1 MVPLAGKHYI
11 NGQPT
16 EGDSRRTFAVTNPA
30 TGEALET
37 AFAEGGAAEVDLCLQ
52 AADAAFDPLQTVPWE
67 TIAAL
72 LDDIAVRIEAFGAPL
87 LERAHAETALPMG
100 RLESERGRTTGNI
113 RLFAKMV
120 RDGSWLQARVDHAD
134 PARQPLPKPDVR
146 AMMMGIGPVAVFG
159 ASNFPLAI
167 SVAGTD
173 TIGAFAARCPVIVKG
188 HPGHPGTGEL
198 IAKAIV
204 DAIAAAGLPAGMF
217 GFLQGTTNDLG
228 RALVEHPFTTAVAF
242 TGSLRGGRA
251 LFDAANARPRPI
263 PVYAEMGSVN
273 PVFLLP
279 GAVAERGAQIAE
291 GYIQSVSLG
300 VGQFCTN
307 PGMVLGVAD
316 AGLNAFLERSADV
329 AAMVAPATMLHGG
342 IHSAFEKGS
351 EQLALIPGVETV
363 AASATSADGAK
374 HQAAVRI
381 FAADAALAEREE
393 FRDEIFGPASI
404 VFRCK
409 TVDEMYAI
417 ARNLDCHL
425 TATIHGTE
433 TELLEHAALV
443 RILQRKVG
451 RLIFNG
457 FPTGLEICPSMHHGG
472 PYPATTHSHFTSIGQ
487 AAVYRFTRPICYQ
500 GFPESALPPE
510 LRDANPRGVHRI
522 IDGKFV

>member
-1 MVPLAGKHYI
+1 MTLTGKHLI
-11 NGQPT
+11 NGRPT
-16 EGDSRRTFAVTNPA
+16 RGTSTGAFAVTNPA
-30 TGEALET
+30 TGDELGP
-37 AFAEGGAAEVDLCLQ
+37 AFAEGAAAEVDVCLQ
-52 AADAAFDPLQTVPWE
+52 AADAAFDDLKTVQWQ
-67 TIAAL
+67 TIAGL
-72 LDDIAVRIEAFGAPL
+72 LDDIAARIEAIGAPL

-100 RLESERGRTTGNI
+100 RLESERGRTTNNI

-217 GFLQGTTNDLG
+217 AFLQGTSNDLG
-228 RALVEHPFTTAVAF
+228 RALVEHPLTAAVAF

-279 GAVAERGAQIAE
+279 GAVAERGSQIAE

-307 PGMVLGVAD
+307 PGMVLGVAG
-316 AGLNAFLERSADV
+316 AGLKTFIEATASA
-329 AAMVAPATMLHGG
+329 AAKVAPATMLHGG
-342 IHSAFEKGS
+342 IYNAFEKGVDR
-351 EQLALIPGVETV
+351 LAAVPGIKTV
-363 AASATSADGAK
+363 AASATPAERGK

-381 FAADAALAEREE
+381 FAADSSIAA
-393 FRDEIFGPASI
+393 RDELRDEVFGPASVVI
-404 VFRCK
+404 RCEN
-409 TVDEMYAI
+409 VHEMYKI
-417 ARNLDCHL
+417 ARDLDCHL

-433 TELLEHAALV
+433 AELLEHAALV
-443 RILQRKVG
+443 RILERKVG

-487 AAVYRFTRPICYQ
+487 AAIYRFTRPICYQ
-500 GFPESALPPE
+500 GFPESALPAE
-510 LRDANPRGVHRI
+510 LKDANPRAINRVV
-522 IDGKFV
+522 DGHFT

>member
-1 MVPLAGKHYI
+1 MSLSGQHFI
-11 NGQPT
+11 NGRAT
-16 EGDSRRTFAVTNPA
+16 IGKGTGAFTVKNPA
-30 TGEALET
+30 TGDTLGPK
-37 AFAEGGAAEVDLCLQ
+37 FAEGGVDEVDACLT
-52 AADAAFDPLQTVPWE
+52 AADAAFDELQIVPWE

-72 LDDIAVRIEAFGAPL
+72 LDDIAARIEAIGAPL

-100 RLESERGRTTGNI
+100 RLESERGRTTNNV

-146 AMMMGIGPVAVFG
+146 AMVMGIGPVALFG

-228 RALVEHPFTTAVAF
+228 RALVEHPLTAAVAF

-279 GAVAERGAQIAE
+279 GAVAERGTTIAE

-316 AGLNAFLERSADV
+316 AGLKSFLHATSA
-329 AAMVAPATMLHGG
+329 AAAKVAPATMLHGG
-342 IHSAFEKGS
+342 IHGAFEKGVDR
-351 EQLALIPGVETV
+351 LASIPGVESV
-363 AASATSADGAK
+363 AVSATPADAAK

-381 FAADAALAEREE
+381 FAADAALAGCEELREE
-393 FRDEIFGPASI
+393 VFGPAS
-404 VFRCK
+404 VVVRCK
-409 TVDEMYAI
+409 NVEEMYAI

-433 TELLEHAALV
+433 AELLEHAALV
-443 RILQRKVG
+443 RILERKVG

-487 AAVYRFTRPICYQ
+487 AAIYRFTRPICYQ

-510 LRDANPRGVHRI
+510 LKDANPRDIHRI
-522 IDGKFV
+522 VDGKFA

>member
-1 MVPLAGKHYI
+1 MELTGKHFI
-11 NGQPT
+11 NGRAMC
-16 EGDSRRTFAVTNPA
+16 GSNARTFAATNPA
-30 TGEALET
+30 TGETLGPT
-37 AFAEGGAAEVDLCLQ
+37 FMEGGAAEVDVCLK
-52 AADAAFDPLQTVPWE
+52 AADVAFDDLQTVPWE

-72 LDDIAVRIEAFGAPL
+72 LDDIAARIDAIGAPL
-87 LERAHAETALPMG
+87 LERAHAESALPMG
-100 RLESERGRTTGNI
+100 RLESERGRTTYNI

-120 RDGSWLQARVDHAD
+120 REGSWLQARIDHAD
-134 PARQPLPKPDVR
+134 PGRQPLPKPDVR
-146 AMMMGIGPVAVFG
+146 AMLTGIGPVAMFG

-167 SVAGTD
+167 SVVGTD

-188 HPGHPGTGEL
+188 HPCHPGTGEL
-198 IAKAIV
+198 VAKAVV
-204 DAIAAAGLPAGMF
+204 DAIAAVGLPAGMF
-217 GFLQGTTNDLG
+217 AFLQGTTNDLG
-228 RALVEHPFTTAVAF
+228 RALVEHPLTAAVAF
-242 TGSLRGGRA
+242 TGSFRGGRA

-316 AGLNAFLERSADV
+316 AGFKSFLEATSA
-329 AAMVAPATMLHGG
+329 AAAKVAPATMLHGG
-342 IHSAFEKGS
+342 IHSAFEKGVDR
-351 EQLALIPGVETV
+351 LASVPGVEPV
-363 AASATSADGAK
+363 AASATPADAAK

-381 FAADAALAEREE
+381 LAADAALAGREE
-393 FRDEIFGPASI
+393 LRDEVFGPAS
-404 VFRCK
+404 VVLRCRN
-409 TVDEMYAI
+409 VEEMYEV

-433 TELLEHAALV
+433 AELLEHAALV
-443 RILQRKVG
+443 RILERKVG

-487 AAVYRFTRPICYQ
+487 AAIYRFTRPICYQ
-500 GFPESALPPE
+500 GFPDSALPPE
-510 LRDANPRGVHRI
+510 LKDANPREIHRI
-522 IDGKFV
+522 VDGKLA

>member
-1 MVPLAGKHYI
+1 VDRLTGKHHI
-11 NGQPT
+11 KGQPT
-16 EGDSRRTFAVTNPA
+16 AGGSGKTFTVTNPA
-30 TGEALET
+30 TGETLTT
-37 AFAEGGAAEVDLCLQ
+37 AFAEGGAAEVDVCLK
-52 AADAAFDPLQTVPWE
+52 AADAAFDQLQTVPWE

-72 LDDIAVRIEAFGAPL
+72 LDDIAARIDAIGAPL

-100 RLESERGRTTGNI
+100 RLESERGRTTNNI

-120 RDGSWLQARVDHAD
+120 REGSWLQARVDHAD
-134 PARQPLPKPDVR
+134 PVRQPLPKPDVR
-146 AMMMGIGPVAVFG
+146 AMMMGIGPVAMFG

-173 TIGAFAARCPVIVKG
+173 TIAAFAARCPVIVKS
-188 HPGHPGTGEL
+188 HPGHPGTSEL

-204 DAIAAAGLPAGMF
+204 EAVAAAGLPAGMF
-217 GFLQGTTNDLG
+217 AFLQGTSNDLG
-228 RALVEHPFTTAVAF
+228 RALVEHPLTAAVAF

-251 LFDAANARPRPI
+251 LFDAANARPQPI

-279 GAVAERGAQIAE
+279 GAVGERGAKIAE
-291 GYIQSVSLG
+291 SYIQSVALG

-316 AGLNAFLERSADV
+316 AGLKTFLETT
-329 AAMVAPATMLHGG
+329 AAAAANVAPATMLHGG
-342 IHSAFEKGS
+342 IYNAFEKGVDR
-351 EQLALIPGVETV
+351 LASCPGVESI
-363 AASATSADGAK
+363 AASATAADGSK

-381 FAADAALAEREE
+381 FAADASLADREE
-393 FRDEIFGPASI
+393 LREEVFGPASVVI
-404 VFRCK
+404 RCK
-409 TVDEMYAI
+409 NVEEMYEI

-433 TELLEHAALV
+433 AELLEHAALV

-487 AAVYRFTRPICYQ
+487 AAIYRFTRPICYQ

-510 LRDANPRGVHRI
+510 LKDANPRNLHRVV
-522 IDGKFV
+522 DGQFA